1 MIMHEFCRVSIVGVA
16 AEVNVCRRMAD
27 ETGGTYSVALGESH
41 LEELM
46 LGHAPPPAA
55 TAANMGA
62 ELVRSRGGAMGK
74 CCVTSVH

>member
-1 MIMHEFCRVSIVGVA
+1 MS
-16 AEVNVCRRMAD
+16 D

-55 TAANMGA
+55 SAVNSGA
-62 ELVRSRGGAMGK
+62 ELVSQGVRTM
-74 CCVTSVH
+74 V